1 MYEILVA
8 VYLTG
13 FTIRLFDTL
22 TYLER
27 EMAGRLSILDKI
39 VLSTFMAIM
48 WPPFAAIYWL
58 ALGRG
63 R

>member
-1 MYEILVA
+1 MHELLAA

-13 FTIRLFDTL
+13 FTIRFFDTL

-27 EMAGRLSILDKI
+27 EMAGRLSIPDKL
-39 VLSTFMAIM
+39 VLSTFMATM
-48 WPPFAAIYWL
+48 WPPFAVVYWL
-58 ALGRG
+58 ALGRD